1 MRPRPR
7 PASQHGANQQTRPAG
22 TRPTRKVFNCIVDD
36 SALVAGVKKST
47 RNGIRQW
54 VKNGQ
59 IRLFVPLHALE
70 ELSLQKGGKNRHAED
85 VRETLQW
92 LDEATT
98 KHPNV
103 VTLQGADETYERWA
117 EVERFAVPRTLFSEN
132 DHDLEPELESNPAH
146 DDNPTKRT
154 SIDANL
160 KTPTSSVATDMS
172 RSASPSSLKSMQS
185 STSPLS
191 PPTSPAKAV
200 ISPVQNMRS
209 LVAPS
214 SHPQS
219 SSASVPNPLQPL
231 FNYILWRIHQETDPV
246 AALESFIFL
255 CNDPRKVNYAKGF
268 DIKTKRLEQLREAVG
283 REDRDFKNRQ
293 AMLARENQNVN
304 TTAAEDVEKESDG
317 DEIPTKSSPPKAP
330 AAMLNK
336 QQSNVIDPDA
346 FSRGPPPK
354 GAGVVDV
361 PNGAPKSPRVNP
373 ATQQRG
379 SPRAVNALP
388 FAPRGARGN
397 VHGNFRGGARGRG
410 AGRGGFANGPTT
422 TNANAP
428 AIDPN
433 SFTRPDPRGGFH
445 GARGGRK
452 LWVPT

>member
-7 PASQHGANQQTRPAG
+7 PASQHGANQQNRPAG

-70 ELSLQKGGKNRHAED
+70 ELSRQKGGKNRHAED

-146 DDNPTKRT
+146 DDKPTLT
-154 SIDANL
+154 VANL
-160 KTPTSSVATDMS
+160 KASTSSAGSDTS
-172 RSASPSSLKSMQS
+172 RSVSPSSLKSMRS
-185 STSPLS
+185 SISPLS
-191 PPTSPAKAV
+191 PPTSPAKAA
-200 ISPVQNMRS
+200 ISPAQNIRS
-209 LVAPS
+209 VVAS
-214 SHPQS
+214 NSRPQS
-219 SSASVPNPLQPL
+219 SSASVPNALQPL

-255 CNDPRKVNYAKGF
+255 CNDPKKVNFAKGF

-304 TTAAEDVEKESDG
+304 ATAVEDEEKEDAT
-317 DEIPTKSSPPKAP
+317 DEAPLKSSPPKAP

-336 QQSNVIDPDA
+336 QQSNVIDPDT
-346 FSRGPPPK
+346 FGRGPPPK

-361 PNGAPKSPRVNP
+361 PNGAPKSPRVTN
-373 ATQQRG
+373 ATQPRG
-379 SPRAVNALP
+379 SPRAAQALP
-388 FAPRGARGN
+388 FAPRGGPRGN
-397 VHGNFRGGARGRG
+397 AHGNLRGGGRGRG
-410 AGRGGFANGPTT
+410 TGRGGLANGGGP
-422 TNANAP
+422 NANAP